1 LKSSSREVKQLSRAI
16 ADSLTSSGDQSGLL
30 YVEEHE
36 RLPGLTRKRSGQ
48 NFVYLNADG
57 VLVRDREIVTR
68 IEALTIPPA
77 WAKVWICPVV
87 NGHLQATGFDAKG
100 RKQYLYHAQWRS
112 ERDAVKFEHLV
123 DFGLALPRL
132 RRRVNRDMHERSLRK
147 TGVIATIIRLLEQ
160 SLIRV
165 GSDEYAKENES
176 YGLSTL
182 KNRHARVKGDELIF
196 QFRGKS
202 GIYHAIKVTDSR
214 VARTVERCQDLPGQ
228 RLFQYYDETGQLRD
242 VRSEDVNEYIQQ
254 CYWSEL
260 FDKVFSYL
268 GRLGFCAID
277 SITAE
282 SSKQQKAGAAR
293 DYKGQKGGR
302 ASSREHTCS
311 VPQELYSSG
320 YFGGVCEGRVD
331 SAKNICSPVA
341 FTFRLILPGAGTFPV
356 PPPNPAWSISFF
368 ASASV
373 TLNLPPVS

>member
-1 LKSSSREVKQLSRAI
+1 LV
-16 ADSLTSSGDQSGLL
+16 

-48 NFVYLNADG
+48 NFVYLNAEG
-57 VLVRDREIVTR
+57 VVVRDREIVTR
-68 IEALTIPPA
+68 IEALAIPPA

-112 ERDAVKFEHLV
+112 ERDAVKFEHLL

-132 RRRVNRDMHERSLRK
+132 RRRVNRDMRERSLRK
-147 TGVIATIIRLLEQ
+147 TRVIATIIRLLEQ

-202 GIYHAIKVTDSR
+202 GIYHAIKVTDAR
-214 VARTVERCQDLPGQ
+214 VARTVKRCQDLPGQ

-254 CYWSEL
+254 VIGPSFSTKYFRTWAGSAFALSILSRRDHPNSKRQSRQEITRAIKEVAQVLGNTPAVCRKSYIHPAILEEFAKGGLTPPKTSVRQLLSRSGLSFPEREL
-260 FDKVFSYL
+260 FRFL
-268 GRLGFCAID
+268 RRIRR
-277 SITAE
+277 
-282 SSKQQKAGAAR
+282 GASL
-293 DYKGQKGGR
+293 
-302 ASSREHTCS
+302 SSRVH
-311 VPQELYSSG
+311 Q
-320 YFGGVCEGRVD
+320 
-331 SAKNICSPVA
+331 
-341 FTFRLILPGAGTFPV
+341 
-356 PPPNPAWSISFF
+356 
-368 ASASV
+368 
-373 TLNLPPVS
+373 